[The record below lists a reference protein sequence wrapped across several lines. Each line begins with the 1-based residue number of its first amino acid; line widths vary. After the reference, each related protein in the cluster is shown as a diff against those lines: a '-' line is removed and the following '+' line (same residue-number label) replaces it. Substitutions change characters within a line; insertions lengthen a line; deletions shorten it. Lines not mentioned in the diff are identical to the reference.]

1 MYKRQRLRTAL
12 KRRGIDFHLNAAATA
27 IERSEADGKLL
38 LHFTEKEKPQSVCAD
53 RVLVCVGRQPNVEN
67 LGLENAGIE
76 YGKRGITVDEHLQT
90 NVKGVYAAGD
100 VTGALENRDGANYM
114 IGLTQA
120 FAYGLIAGK
129 TVAADLA

>member
-1 MYKRQRLRTAL
+1 MSETKIDRRTFI
-12 KRRGIDFHLNAAATA
+12 GATA
-27 IERSEADGKLL
+27 
-38 LHFTEKEKPQSVCAD
+38 V
-53 RVLVCVGRQPNVEN
+53 V
-67 LGLENAGIE
+67 
-76 YGKRGITVDEHLQT
+76 
-90 NVKGVYAAGD
+90 GD